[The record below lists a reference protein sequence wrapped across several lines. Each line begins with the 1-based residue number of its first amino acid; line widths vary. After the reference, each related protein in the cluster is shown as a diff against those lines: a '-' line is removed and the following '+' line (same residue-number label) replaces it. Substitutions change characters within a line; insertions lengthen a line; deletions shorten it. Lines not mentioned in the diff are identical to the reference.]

1 MLASRHEYKAS
12 LFLTYFGTKHTYWG
26 PGWSPASKRS
36 DNCLS
41 NSFRYSPFHTGRR
54 ENYDTL
60 LPFIDLFLLGIIS
73 KHQDGT
79 VISNILVTLKRMT
92 IWDKINN
99 WLIDIIYVT
108 KIFFSSVRPLQM
120 TSDTSTLN
128 CPARNKLL
136 SNWNESVDH
145 SPGLLFCT
153 QNMGSI
159 Q

>member
-1 MLASRHEYKAS
+1 MSTKPLSSGLISVQSICTEAQGEAQHQSVQITAFLA
-12 LFLTYFGTKHTYWG
+12 
-26 PGWSPASKRS
+26 
-36 DNCLS
+36 LS
-41 NSFRYSPFHTGRR
+41 G
-54 ENYDTL
+54 TL
-60 LPFIDLFLLGIIS
+60 LSTEVEEKLWHSLTFHWFVFIGIIS

-79 VISNILVTLKRMT
+79 VISNILVTLKWIT
-92 IWDKINN
+92 IWDKINY

-128 CPARNKLL
+128 CPTRNKLL
-136 SNWNESVDH
+136 SNWNGSVDH
-145 SPGLLFCT
+145 SPGLLFCI